1 MGDQTVRGQLVRLG
15 VMVLVL
21 YSLAPQALASQPES
35 PYPIPDG
42 VLASADEYVISKV
55 GRAFFDSCIARS
67 LGLPLYRPLAHPS
80 FTSATP
86 DWLQYPRYVVI
97 YKLRISGRPF
107 VDEVVVVNIKENG
120 GWFEDTAHDEGL
132 PDCVSQPEECEFPI
146 DEAAAIE
153 IARDAGLQPG
163 SKPWKADF
171 SWFGRKHKTY
181 AWVVENELGEWFG
194 ESVLIDANDGVVIN
208 MGEWIITVSGHGPST
223 AP

>member
-1 MGDQTVRGQLVRLG
+1 
-15 VMVLVL
+15 MVLVI
-21 YSLAPQALASQPES
+21 YSLAPQALAYQPKS

-42 VLASADEYVISKV
+42 VLAGADEYVISKV
-55 GRAFFDSCIARS
+55 GRVFFDSCITRS
-67 LGLPLYRPLAHPS
+67 PALPMFRPLTDPRHIS
-80 FTSATP
+80 RSP
-86 DWLQYPRYVVI
+86 DWLQYPRYIVL

-153 IARDAGLQPG
+153 IARDVGLEAGN
-163 SKPWKADF
+163 KPWKTDF
-171 SWFGRKHKTY
+171 RWFGRKHSTY

-208 MGEWIITVSGHGPST
+208 MGEWTTTVSGHGAST